1 MYTIDTFIERL
12 KQLRSIL
19 PDGGQTPV
27 VIETHDGSFFETVA
41 VEAQDVFQV
50 TPELWVTR
58 SDGNDKQVCKVF

>member
-27 VIETHDGSFFETVA
+27 VIETHDGRFFETAA
-41 VEAQDVFQV
+41 VETQKVFQV